1 MAEHDLFPGKAFDA
15 FLFDMD
21 GTILTSIIAA
31 ERVWTL
37 WAQKHGLD
45 VAKFLPTIHG
55 VQTVETIRRQ
65 KLPGVDPVAEA
76 HWITSRELEDTHGID
91 PIPGAKAFLNSLPED
106 RWAIVTSASRPLA
119 LKRIQ
124 TAGLPMPKVLITAED
139 APNGKPA
146 PDCFLLGA
154 QRLGF
159 EAKNCAVFE
168 DAPAGIKA
176 GEAAGASVVVITAT
190 HTHEVDAPHP
200 TTVPDYEALKAH
212 RLPDGRLSILCDD
225 APGITG

>member
-1 MAEHDLFPGKAFDA
+1 MAEHDLFPGKSFDA

-55 VQTVETIRRQ
+55 VQTIETIRRQ

-76 HWITSRELEDTHGID
+76 HWITSRELEDTQGID
-91 PIPGAKAFLNSLPED
+91 PIPGATAFLKSLPAD
-106 RWAIVTSASRPLA
+106 RWAIVTSASRDLA

-124 TAGLPMPKVLITAED
+124 IAGLPLPKILITAED

-168 DAPAGIKA
+168 DAPAGIQA
-176 GEAAGASVVVITAT
+176 GEAANASVVVITAT
-190 HTHEVDAPHP
+190 HTHKVDVSHP
-200 TTVPDYEALKAH
+200 AVPGYDALKAQQNG
-212 RLPDGRLSILCDD
+212 DGRLSIL
-225 APGITG
+225 GSTR

>member
-45 VAKFLPTIHG
+45 VEKFLPTIHG
-55 VQTVETIRRQ
+55 VQTIETIRRQ
-65 KLPGVDPVAEA
+65 KLPGVDPAAEA
-76 HWITSRELEDTHGID
+76 HWITSREMEDTHGID
-91 PIPGAKAFLNSLPED
+91 PIPGARAFLTSLPQD
-106 RWAIVTSASRPLA
+106 RWAIVTSASRELA
-119 LKRIQ
+119 LKRIRI
-124 TAGLPMPKVLITAED
+124 AGLPLPEVVITAED
-139 APNGKPA
+139 VPNGKPA

-159 EAKNCAVFE
+159 KAENCVVFE

-176 GEAAGASVVVITAT
+176 GEAANASVVVITAT
-190 HTHEVDAPHP
+190 HKHEMDVPHP
-200 TTVPDYEALKAH
+200 TVPGYEAL
-212 RLPDGRLSILCDD
+212 RSIR
-225 APGITG
+225 TMTTV

>member
-45 VAKFLPTIHG
+45 VETFLPTLHG
-55 VQTVETIRRQ
+55 VQTIETIRRQ
-65 KLPGVDPVAEA
+65 KIPGVDPVVEA
-76 HWITSRELEDTHGID
+76 HWITSREMEDTHGID
-91 PIPGAKAFLNSLPED
+91 PIPGARAFLESLPED
-106 RWAIVTSASRPLA
+106 RWAIVTSASRDLA
-119 LKRIQ
+119 LRRIQ
-124 TAGLPMPKVLITAED
+124 IAGLPMPKVLITAED

-154 QRLGF
+154 RRLGF
-159 EAKNCAVFE
+159 EADHCVVFE
-168 DAPAGIKA
+168 DAPAGIQA
-176 GEAAGASVVVITAT
+176 GEASGAEVVVITTT
-190 HTHEVDAPHP
+190 HRHKVDVAHP
-200 TTVPDYEALKAH
+200 AVPGYEALRVR
-212 RLPDGRLSILCDD
+212 RLPDGRLSLLGQDKPGD
-225 APGITG
+225 AG

>member
-1 MAEHDLFPGKAFDA
+1 MTEHDLFPGKAFDA

-45 VAKFLPTIHG
+45 VGKFLATIHG
-55 VQTVETIRRQ
+55 VQTIETIRRQ
-65 KLPGVDPVAEA
+65 NLPGVDPVEEA
-76 HWITSRELEDTHGID
+76 RWVTSREMEDTQGID
-91 PIPGAKAFLNSLPED
+91 PIPGAIAFLNSLPAD
-106 RWAIVTSASRPLA
+106 RWAIVTSASRDLA
-119 LKRIQ
+119 LRRIR
-124 TAGLPMPKVLITAED
+124 TAGLPLPGLLITAED

-159 EAKNCAVFE
+159 EAKNCVVFE
-168 DAPAGIKA
+168 DAPAGIRA
-176 GEAAGASVVVITAT
+176 GEAAGASVVVITTT
-190 HTHEVDAPHP
+190 HTHAVDVPHP
-200 TTVPDYEALKAH
+200 TVPGYEALEA
-212 RLPDGRLSILCDD
+212 RRMADGRLSLLGRDT
-225 APGITG
+225 A

>member
-45 VAKFLPTIHG
+45 VEKFLPTIHG
-55 VQTVETIRRQ
+55 VQTIETIRRQ
-65 KLPGVDPVAEA
+65 KLPGVNPVAEA

-91 PIPGAKAFLNSLPED
+91 PIPGATAFLNSLPAD
-106 RWAIVTSASRPLA
+106 RWAIVTSASRELA
-119 LKRIQ
+119 LKRIEI
-124 TAGLPMPKVLITAED
+124 AGLPLPTILITAED

-154 QRLGF
+154 ERLGF
-159 EAKNCAVFE
+159 KAENCAVFE

-190 HTHEVDAPHP
+190 HTHEVDVPHP
-200 TTVPDYEALKAH
+200 TVPGYEALKAH
-212 RLPDGRLSILCDD
+212 RLPDGRLSILGDD
-225 APGITG
+225 AR